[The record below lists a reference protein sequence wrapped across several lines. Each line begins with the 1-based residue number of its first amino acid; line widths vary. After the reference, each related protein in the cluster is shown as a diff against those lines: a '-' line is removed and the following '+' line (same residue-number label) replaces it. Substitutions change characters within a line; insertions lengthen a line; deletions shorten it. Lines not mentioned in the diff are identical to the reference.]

1 MEETKK
7 TEVEVVENNET
18 ETPAGTEEKKFT
30 QAEIDAIIS
39 ERLARESKKLEAEL
53 NIKLGDEITKLRG
66 NNEKLLKE
74 LEENKIRQERAE
86 RTIKLKDLGVD
97 ADLIDYV
104 LFKTNDDNLE
114 EFIKNNPKVLAEN
127 FTNKGS
133 NAEYAGTTPRRL
145 EDAKTD
151 AEYIKL
157 RQEQAKK

>member
-1 MEETKK
+1 MEENKNN
-7 TEVEVVENNET
+7 EVEVVENTET

-30 QAEIDAIIS
+30 QSEVDAIFS
-39 ERLARESKKLEAEL
+39 ERLGRESKKLEAEL
-53 NIKLGDEITKLRG
+53 NVKFGDEIVKLRSA
-66 NNEKLLKE
+66 NETLTKE

-114 EFIKNNPKVLAEN
+114 EFIANNPKVLAEN

-133 NAEYAGTTPRRL
+133 NPEYTGTTPRRL